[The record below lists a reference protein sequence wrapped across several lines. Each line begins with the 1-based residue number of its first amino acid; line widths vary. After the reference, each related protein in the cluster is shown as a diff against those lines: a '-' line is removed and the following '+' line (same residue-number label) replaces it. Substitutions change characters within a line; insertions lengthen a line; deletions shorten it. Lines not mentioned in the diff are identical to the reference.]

1 MLEALK
7 NDFALNISVR
17 DYFASAQS
25 REVSHV
31 CVCVCVCVC
40 VRVRVCVCV
49 FVCLCVCSYANPYHM
64 PTLRRTHVLR
74 VDIDIDIDIDK

>member
-1 MLEALK
+1 MLCNAGVVPTMLEALK

-31 CVCVCVCVC
+31 CVCV
-40 VRVRVCVCV
+40 
-49 FVCLCVCSYANPYHM
+49 
-64 PTLRRTHVLR
+64 
-74 VDIDIDIDIDK
+74 